1 MQTDAKCISTHLNA
15 LPFFRVYN
23 HSVPFLR
30 MESVQT
36 LAFPCYYLQQHRQP
50 SSLSVSN
57 DIDIVSLSIVT
68 TIIDTTVTPTM
79 LTYFIVNKTKQN
91 KTKREI
97 K

>member
-1 MQTDAKCISTHLNA
+1 MQTDARCISTHLNA

-30 MESVQT
+30 KESVQT

-50 SSLSVSN
+50 NSLSVSN

-79 LTYFIVNKTKQN
+79 LTYFIANKTKQN